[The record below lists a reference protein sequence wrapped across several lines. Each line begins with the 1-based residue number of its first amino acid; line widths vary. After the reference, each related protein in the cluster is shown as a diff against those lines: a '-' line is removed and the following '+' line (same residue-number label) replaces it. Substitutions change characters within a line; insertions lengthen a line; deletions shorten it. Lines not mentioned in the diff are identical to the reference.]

1 VASESFYRSRINFS
15 VFDDE
20 EDDPVKILAITNM
33 YPSLERPGS
42 GVFVEQQIKGLLS
55 RGMDVR
61 VMFVDRRKEGA
72 SAYYRIA
79 PMLQGELADFA
90 PDLVHV
96 MYGGVMAD
104 QVTKQRGLPPT
115 VVTFHG
121 SDLLGENLSGLA
133 RKLISHYGVHCS
145 RKAARRSD
153 GIIVVGRHLLKA
165 LGAEIAAAKVQV
177 IPCGIDLE
185 RFKPLDQQQCRERL
199 GWQPDDFHIL
209 FATSEGDPVKRP
221 ELARAAVGLLD
232 GKYGHV
238 KFHVLSGTPNSE
250 VPYWL
255 NAADVLLLTSKHEGS
270 PTIVKEALA
279 CGLPVVSVPVG
290 DVRERIAG
298 IDGCHLAEPQP
309 EHLARKLELVY
320 KIRQRLNC
328 DEKLQD
334 ISNQTIAARLEQFY
348 LDILR
353 RRHLSE
359 ARIAEDAIKS
369 GRQHGVSSHRQRGLA
384 HENARV

>member
-1 VASESFYRSRINFS
+1 M
-15 VFDDE
+15 
-20 EDDPVKILAITNM
+20 PPLKILAITNM
-33 YPSLERPGS
+33 YPSPERPGS
-42 GVFVEQQIKGLLS
+42 GVFVEQQIKSLLS

-72 SAYYRIA
+72 SVYYRIA
-79 PMLQGELADFA
+79 PLLQRELADFA
-90 PDLVHV
+90 PDLIHV

-104 QVTKQRGLPPT
+104 QVTKQRDLPPT

-145 RKAARRSD
+145 RQAARRAD

-165 LGAEIAAAKVQV
+165 LRGGIAATKVQV

-185 RFKPLDQQQCRERL
+185 RFKRIDQPTCRERL
-199 GWQPDDFHIL
+199 GWQPADFHVL

-221 ELARAAVGLLD
+221 ELARAAVGLLG

-238 KFHVLSGTPNSE
+238 KFHVLSGTPNSQ

-279 CGLPVVSVPVG
+279 CALPVVSVHVG
-290 DVRERIAG
+290 DVPERIAG
-298 IDGCHLAEPQP
+298 INGCHLAEPDP
-309 EHLARKLELVY
+309 EDLARKLELVY
-320 KIRQRLNC
+320 KNRQRLNC
-328 DEKLQD
+328 GEKLQD
-334 ISNQTIAARLEQFY
+334 FCNQTIAARLEQFY
-348 LDILR
+348 LDL
-353 RRHLSE
+353 LCNYSTSE
-359 ARIAEDAIKS
+359 AR
-369 GRQHGVSSHRQRGLA
+369 LA
-384 HENARV
+384 KGATESVPRYGAPSRMRDSFGHENAHV